1 MNFYPSFMKPEN
13 HYLKITFYQMHHQI
27 FYAFKVVFLHF
38 SVLTKYFAEVNF
50 RKTTQTLRNSQKL
63 PLLR

>member
-1 MNFYPSFMKPEN
+1 
-13 HYLKITFYQMHHQI
+13 MHHQI
-27 FYAFKVVFLHF
+27 FYAFKIVFLHF
-38 SVLTKYFAEVNF
+38 SVLTKNFAGVNF